1 MAVDSPWLGLLQRKR
16 QHPMSAHLV
25 HNCDAHRFRK
35 AMEGDVMGCITFDA
49 PAKVNLCLAVKYPPV
64 DGYHLLDS
72 VFCEL
77 ALHDTVH
84 VEIVGIDD
92 CVDARGC
99 ACTQAGTSVALDCG
113 LIDVPTEDNLVFKA
127 VDAFE
132 QAFGEPVVDF
142 DQGLR
147 VVVEKRIPA
156 GGGLGGGSS
165 DAASTLK
172 TLCQLVGMS
181 PDDPVVVE
189 VAKRLGAD
197 VAFFLHGGVALMD
210 GRGDC
215 LVRKLAG
222 FPLPVVLMGENQGI
236 STPKIYRDFDAKPAL
251 APDALALARLLD
263 EFPAWGASYEQKREL
278 ALLCANNLEQAA
290 FAACPR
296 LEERVSCAKQDP
308 DVLNALVTGSGATSF
323 AICADEGA
331 AMRFEKRASAYC
343 DWTCIC

>member
-1 MAVDSPWLGLLQRKR
+1 MKS
-16 QHPMSAHLV
+16 
-25 HNCDAHRFRK
+25 
-35 AMEGDVMGCITFDA
+35 ITLEA

-72 VFCEL
+72 VFYEL
-77 ALHDTVH
+77 ALHDVVH
-84 VEIVGIDD
+84 VEVVGIDD

-99 ACTQAGTSVALDCG
+99 ACTRLGTSVALDCG
-113 LIDVPTEDNLVFKA
+113 PIDVPTEDNLVFKA

-132 QAFGEPVVDF
+132 QTLGSCVVGF
-142 DQGLR
+142 DEGLR
-147 VVVEKRIPA
+147 ITVEKHIPA

-172 TLCQLVGMS
+172 ALCELTDAS
-181 PDDPVVVE
+181 CCDPAVVE
-189 VAKRLGAD
+189 IAKSLGAD
-197 VAFFLHGGVALMD
+197 VAFFLCGGVALMD

-215 LVRKLAG
+215 LVRKLAE
-222 FPLPVVLMGENQGI
+222 FPLPIVLMGENQGI
-236 STPKIYRDFDAKPAL
+236 STPRIYRDFDAAPVP
-251 APDALALARLLD
+251 APDASALARALD
-263 EFPAWGASYEQKREL
+263 SFPAWGASYERKKEL
-278 ALLCANNLEQAA
+278 AMLCANNLELAA

-296 LEERVSCAKQDP
+296 LEERVLRAKQDP

-331 AMRFEKRASAYC
+331 AMRFEKRAVAYC